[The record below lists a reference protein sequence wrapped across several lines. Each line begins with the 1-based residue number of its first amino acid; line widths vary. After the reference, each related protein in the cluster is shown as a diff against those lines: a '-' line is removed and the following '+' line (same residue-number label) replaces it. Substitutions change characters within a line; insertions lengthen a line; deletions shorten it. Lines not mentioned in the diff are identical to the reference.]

1 MSHMASFYLI
11 KNGRRQELSNGN
23 CSGEVYIA
31 IWDWCEGELDIDG
44 RFNAPQTED
53 ILDCVLFN
61 KEMAAL
67 HKQNL
72 PQLAAEIGPDWDL
85 PADAV
90 QRGLKT
96 LCSHL
101 EKVQD
106 STVLLY
112 EMIE

>member
-1 MSHMASFYLI
+1 MNDAHENQQPLAP
-11 KNGRRQELSNGN
+11 Q
-23 CSGEVYIA
+23 GEAPARLQKKWSVA
-31 IWDWCEGELDIDG
+31 LDI
-44 RFNAPQTED
+44 F
-53 ILDCVLFN
+53 LDCVLFN
-61 KEMAAL
+61 KEMAAQLLAAL
-67 HKQNL
+67 HKQDL

-112 EMIE
+112 EMI